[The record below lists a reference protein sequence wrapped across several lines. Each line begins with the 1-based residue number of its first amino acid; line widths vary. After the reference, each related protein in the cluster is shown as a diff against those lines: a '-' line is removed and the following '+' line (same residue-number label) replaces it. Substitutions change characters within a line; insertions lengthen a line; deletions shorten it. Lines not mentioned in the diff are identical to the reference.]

1 MRARLASQVKRM
13 LDGRLRRKYISN
25 IEMTL
30 AALYVAFSVASGI
43 MVGEGSA
50 VWTL

>member
-1 MRARLASQVKRM
+1 M

-30 AALYVAFSVASGI
+30 AALYVAFSVVSGI